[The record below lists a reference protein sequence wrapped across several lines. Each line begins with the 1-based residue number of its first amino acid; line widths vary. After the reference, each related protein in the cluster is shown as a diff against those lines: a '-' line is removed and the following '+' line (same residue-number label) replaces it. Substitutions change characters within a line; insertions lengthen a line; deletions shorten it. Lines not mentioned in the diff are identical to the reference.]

1 MYQPPHFRETDLG
14 VQHALI
20 RAHPLGLLITA
31 GANGPTAN
39 ALPFLLDAT
48 RSEKGTLQVHMA
60 KANNQWRE
68 IMAGTAPL
76 VVFQGVDSY
85 ITPSWYATKQ
95 ETGKVVPTWNYAV
108 VQVRGTARVIDDPA
122 WLKAQVEALTGEHE
136 KPRAEQW
143 AVSDAPES
151 YIASQLKGIIGVEID
166 ITGIEGKWKVSQNR
180 PAADIAKVATGLADH
195 GDTHANAGMA
205 ELVRG
210 YGKAR

>member
-14 VQHALI
+14 VQHGLI

-31 GANGPTAN
+31 GPDGPTAN

-68 IMAGTAPL
+68 LQAGAAPL
-76 VVFQGVDSY
+76 VVFQGVDNY

-95 ETGKVVPTWNYAV
+95 ETGKVVPTWNYAI
-108 VQVRGTARVIDDPA
+108 VQVRGTARVIDDAA

-143 AVSDAPES
+143 AVSDAPDS
-151 YIASQLKGIIGVEID
+151 YIASQLKGIIGVEIE
-166 ITGIEGKWKVSQNR
+166 ITEIEGKWKVSQNR
-180 PAADIAKVATGLADH
+180 PVADIARVSAGLDGK
-195 GDTHANAGMA
+195 GDAHANAEMA
-205 ELVRG
+205 GLVRR
-210 YGKAR
+210 YGDRR